1 MTEERA
7 YTVRPLQKPV
17 RADLKD
23 VFRVYL
29 SPTMLGFHK
38 LRPGDVCRLESL
50 DGIVMAAIAWAAT
63 ERIQDTIIQT
73 SKVFQTLHGLK
84 LGDKVTIHKDNSL
97 IEDVKTITLSEVS
110 QDGNE
115 QDLVGLDKAE
125 QEHWRWFLEY
135 PLDKAE
141 ILCPGLTVEGV
152 ELKGSQ
158 RSFKIEQINSSSSS
172 DALYRFVVGADIQV
186 KEYQKRDGANRDGP
200 LRSLLITK
208 DGIGGLTRQLAQL
221 NQRLSAYSDELQ
233 RLKLPSYYR
242 ARRGGILLYGPA
254 GTGKSLVLRKIA
266 EANWRKVLH
275 IDTTTV
281 NRHGNDRDISVNKI
295 FNEARRFQPSVVIID
310 RLESMAGKLSPNDEN
325 RATNISSAL
334 CEEFSR
340 LGNSKI
346 LVIGATT
353 TLTEVD
359 ESVRR
364 PGCFELQIEIPI
376 PDSRARTEILK
387 ILSDVARDADAPDL
401 ETLGEKT
408 HGFAGADLDKLV
420 QLAVDKAKT
429 RTLDVKTTTTL
440 NGENI
445 NHAAGSEI
453 SIEVTEPDLNA
464 ALLEIRP
471 TAMQEV
477 FLETP
482 KVRWTDIGGQHEIK
496 KSLKQAVEWP
506 FKYPEE
512 MSRLGIDPKKG
523 LLLYGPPGCSKTLTA
538 KAVATESRLN
548 FLAVKGA
555 ELLSMYVGESE
566 RAVREVFRKARAAA
580 PSILFF
586 DEIDAIGSRRSD
598 KNGNGGSG
606 ELNVL
611 TTLLNELDGI
621 EVLKGVFVLAA
632 TNKPEVLDE
641 ALMRP
646 GRLDTLLYVGPP
658 DREAR
663 LEILAIR
670 LGRMDVAGDVEVNLL
685 AERTEGYSG
694 AELVS
699 VCQKAGYAALEEQE
713 RERTGG
719 VNGVD
724 DCEAGGKEK
733 VQVGMRHFEIG
744 LGEVQ
749 RMITAEMRARF
760 ENWGRRVRS

>member
-1 MTEERA
+1 MSERRM

-23 VFRVYL
+23 AFRVYL
-29 SPTMLGFHK
+29 SPTMLMLHK
-38 LRPGDVCRLESL
+38 LRPGDLCRLESL
-50 DGIVMAAIAWAAT
+50 DGIPMAAIVWAAA
-63 ERIQDTIIQT
+63 EKIQDTIVQT
-73 SKVFQTLHGLK
+73 SKVFQTLYGLK
-84 LGDKVTIHKDNSL
+84 LGDKVTIHKDNAL
-97 IEDVKTITLSEVS
+97 IEDVKTITLSELS
-110 QDGNE
+110 LDGNE
-115 QDLVGLDKAE
+115 QDLVSLDKAE
-125 QEHWRWFLEY
+125 REHWRWFLEY
-135 PLDKAE
+135 PLSRAE
-141 ILCPGLTVEGV
+141 IMCPGLMVEGV

-158 RSFKIEQINSSSSS
+158 RSFKIEQINSSTSS
-172 DALYRFVVGADIQV
+172 DTLYRFVIGADIQV
-186 KEYQKRDGANRDGP
+186 KEYQRRDGASADNP

-208 DGIGGLTRQLAQL
+208 EGIGGLTRQLDQL

-254 GTGKSLVLRKIA
+254 GTGKSLLLRKIA

-281 NRHGNDRDISVNKI
+281 NRHGNDRDTSVNKI
-295 FNEARRFQPSVVIID
+295 FNEARRFQPSVIVID
-310 RLESMAGKLSPNDEN
+310 RLESMAGKMNPSDEN

-340 LGNSKI
+340 LADSKI
-346 LVIGATT
+346 LVIGATIS
-353 TLTEVD
+353 LTEID

-364 PGCFELQIEIPI
+364 PGCFELQIEVPI

-387 ILSDVARDADAPDL
+387 ILSNVPRDADAPDL
-401 ETLGEKT
+401 ETLGERT
-408 HGFAGADLDKLV
+408 HGFVGADLDKLV

-429 RTLDVKTTTTL
+429 RTLDTKTTT
-440 NGENI
+440 EN
-445 NHAAGSEI
+445 NSSTDKPSEMPLRASTEI
-453 SIEVTEPDLNA
+453 SIEVTEADLNA
-464 ALLEIRP
+464 ALLEVRP
-471 TAMQEV
+471 TPMQEV

-482 KVRWTDIGGQHEIK
+482 KVRWSDIGGQHEIK

-512 MSRLGIDPKKG
+512 MSRLGIEPKKG

-566 RAVREVFRKARAAA
+566 RAVREVFRKARAAS

-586 DEIDAIGSRRSD
+586 DEIDAIGGRRD
-598 KNGNGGSG
+598 RKEGGG
-606 ELNVL
+606 GLNVL

-658 DREAR
+658 DYEAR

-670 LGRMDVAGDVEVNLL
+670 IKKMDIGDDVPLEWL
-685 AERTEGYSG
+685 AEKTDGYSG

-713 RERTGG
+713 REGG
-719 VNGVD
+719 GR
-724 DCEAGGKEK
+724 K
-733 VQVGMRHFEIG
+733 VKVGMRHFEIG
-744 LGEVQ
+744 LREVP
-749 RMITAEMRARF
+749 RMITGEMKSRF
-760 ENWGRRVRS
+760 ESWGRRVRS